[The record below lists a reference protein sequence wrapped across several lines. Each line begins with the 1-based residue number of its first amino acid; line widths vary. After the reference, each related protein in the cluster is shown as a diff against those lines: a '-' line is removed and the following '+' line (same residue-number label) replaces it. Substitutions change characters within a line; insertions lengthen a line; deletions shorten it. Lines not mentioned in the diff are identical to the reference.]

1 MLKLTIVDRTH
12 QATLTLFNTTKKLIV
27 CPINNF
33 IKYKKICT
41 IFFTSNKMGKKKN
54 LTI

>member
-1 MLKLTIVDRTH
+1 MFRLTIVDRTH
-12 QATLTLFNTTKKLIV
+12 QTTLTLFSTTKKLIV
-27 CPINNF
+27 CPITNF

-41 IFFTSNKMGKKKN
+41 IFFTSNKMGKEKN